1 MQLKTR
7 SSLKFPLFFLFSF
20 SLLKLVTLYF
30 SWRWK
35 GKAFPLPHYCW
46 GTASAGISDFPPRK
60 APGSWLA
67 FQGPEWLSL
76 LRDSK
81 YSVLQHLPSYQ
92 CFQDQAYQIHKY
104 GRKSV
109 KSWLCFCSW
118 ANISILYFLWFKI
131 REVYRHGCKHG
142 LQTRGYLKTCSKRK
156 SAQHLQYT
164 GLWLNHHWAAGFSL
178 WINIAFIF
186 TVLIL
191 NRRNKLTHF

>member
-46 GTASAGISDFPPRK
+46 GTASVGISDFPPRK

-81 YSVLQHLPSYQ
+81 YSVLQYLPSYH
-92 CFQDQAYQIHKY
+92 CFQDQAYQIHKST
-104 GRKSV
+104 GGKVWNPGSVATAERTFLSRISFDAKSEKSIGMDASMVSKPVGTWRTAV
-109 KSWLCFCSW
+109 KGKAL
-118 ANISILYFLWFKI
+118 N
-131 REVYRHGCKHG
+131 
-142 LQTRGYLKTCSKRK
+142 TCST
-156 SAQHLQYT
+156 QGY
-164 GLWLNHHWAAGFSL
+164 G
-178 WINIAFIF
+178 
-186 TVLIL
+186 
-191 NRRNKLTHF
+191 